1 MTLSDIEVLFNVNI
15 EQKNIRPTVVPGQVL
30 ELRGC
35 FSLSL
40 SISKDRDESERDVFV
55 KCFVQML
62 AE

>member
-1 MTLSDIEVLFNVNI
+1 MVSSDGKMFILSRRTKGLL
-15 EQKNIRPTVVPGQVL
+15 VVPAQVL

-40 SISKDRDESERDVFV
+40 SISKDRDESERGVFV

-62 AE
+62 VE

>member
-1 MTLSDIEVLFNVNI
+1 M
-15 EQKNIRPTVVPGQVL
+15 VPAQVL